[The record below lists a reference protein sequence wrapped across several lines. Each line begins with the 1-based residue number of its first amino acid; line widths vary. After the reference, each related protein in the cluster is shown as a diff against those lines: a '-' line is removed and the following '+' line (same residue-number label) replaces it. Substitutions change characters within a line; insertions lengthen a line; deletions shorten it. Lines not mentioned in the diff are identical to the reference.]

1 MNRFVFLFCFAILS
15 AGVWSTSAQPTVGS
29 AFIETVS
36 KRIYDKA
43 ADNSTSQHAI
53 KKFCDVEKSA
63 FARRVFIEY
72 GAMFVASKDV
82 KLPDVCYFSDFE
94 ATKKFQLTLRTRT
107 ILMDGEEI
115 KLQEPAMNALIKVFD
130 EALAVN
136 IRVAPFDGAI
146 AASRNYG
153 DTVVIWNS
161 RFEPALKYWV
171 QRGGIAP
178 DEATQVVTLPIE
190 HRVGKIIEW
199 ESRGMWFGT
208 GRSGSIFSSTAPP
221 GSSQHL
227 SLLAF
232 DVAGRP
238 SAQLISILNANGWF
252 QTVKGDSQHF
262 TYLGLKE
269 TELMVRGLRPFYS
282 GGMKYWIPDLAFSQ
296 VPVRPD

>member
-1 MNRFVFLFCFAILS
+1 MNRLVALFCFTVLGLAVSSI
-15 AGVWSTSAQPTVGS
+15 GAQLTVGS

-36 KRIYDKA
+36 KRIYDRASKTGSPQ
-43 ADNSTSQHAI
+43 NAI
-53 KKFCDVEKSA
+53 KQFCDVEKSA
-63 FARRVFIEY
+63 FARRVFLEY
-72 GAMFVASKDV
+72 GAMFVASDDV

-94 ATKKFQLTLRTRT
+94 ATKKFQSTVRTRT
-107 ILMDGEEI
+107 ALIGGIEI
-115 KLQEPAMNALIKVFD
+115 KLQEPAMNALLKVIDEAGMLQIKVS
-130 EALAVN
+130 
-136 IRVAPFDGAI
+136 PFDGTI
-146 AASRNYG
+146 AASRNYA

-171 QRGGIAP
+171 RRGSVAP
-178 DEATQVVTLPIE
+178 DEASQVVALPLE
-190 HRVGKIIEW
+190 HRVEKVIEW

-238 SAQLISILNANGWF
+238 SAQLIAIFNAHGWF

-262 TYLGLKE
+262 TYLGLQE
-269 TELMVRGLRPFYS
+269 PELMARGLRPFYF

-296 VPVRPD
+296 AIVRPD